1 MTSKKA
7 TRNSAKKPK
16 KVAEVIELSSD
27 SEPDVPAVVTQVPEA
42 ARAPSDVQYTEEDY
56 QDIPLLRVQPIK
68 YSSTQQ
74 PVVKKGSPADEKTPA
89 KLPMRVKD
97 TGSARHRHVSI
108 EIPLMTSS
116 LLASHKHGRGSAEEE
131 GGNEEVF
138 KTPMERRHI
147 TFDDSDHE
155 EFVTPLEAPAKNP
168 LELTSPKPAEHD
180 AGAQQR
186 SKTDTEEDDDDSD
199 DDDSDDDA
207 PPEAISSHAA
217 EASLAKASQAAV
229 RSAEQ

>member
-1 MTSKKA
+1 MTPKKA
-7 TRNSAKKPK
+7 ARNGAKKPK
-16 KVAEVIELSSD
+16 RVAEIIELSSD
-27 SEPDVPAVVTQVPEA
+27 SEPDVLAVVTQVPAA
-42 ARAPSDVQYTEEDY
+42 ARAPSSVQYTEEDY
-56 QDIPLLRVQPIK
+56 QNIPLLRVEPIK
-68 YSSTQQ
+68 YSTQQ
-74 PVVKKGSPADEKTPA
+74 PAVNKASPADEKTPA

-97 TGSARHRHVSI
+97 TGSARHRRVSI

-180 AGAQQR
+180 AGGQQR
-186 SKTDTEEDDDDSD
+186 GKTDTEEDDDDSD
-199 DDDSDDDA
+199 DEA

>member
-1 MTSKKA
+1 MTPKKA
-7 TRNSAKKPK
+7 ARNGAKKPK
-16 KVAEVIELSSD
+16 KVAEIIELSSD

-42 ARAPSDVQYTEEDY
+42 SRAPSSVQYTEEDY
-56 QDIPLLRVQPIK
+56 QNIPLLRVEPIK
-68 YSSTQQ
+68 YSTQQ
-74 PVVKKGSPADEKTPA
+74 PAVNKASPAEEKTPA

-116 LLASHKHGRGSAEEE
+116 LLASHKHGRGSSEEE

-168 LELTSPKPAEHD
+168 LELTSPKPAEQD

-186 SKTDTEEDDDDSD
+186 SKTDTEEEDDDDSD
-199 DDDSDDDA
+199 DEA